1 MSRLVDLI
9 AEQNAVA
16 FKEAIQEKIASKVI
30 FALEQE
36 KIAVAKAMLESKDE
50 EDDEEDE
57 DEMDDE
63 EDEDKEVKEELEL
76 MEAGDLSIR
85 TLYNKWADHHS
96 QTGSNSLAKAN
107 AVEKAIRK
115 VHGSKVMKHLK
126 NALTANLRNDT
137 DTEERH
143 FYKAMSAAGKSD
155 RIGATVGRGR
165 SAFRKGN

>member
-50 EDDEEDE
+50 EDDEDE

-63 EDEDKEVKEELEL
+63 EDDDKEMKEELEL
-76 MEAGDLSIR
+76 MEGDLSVR
-85 TLYNKWADHHS
+85 ALYNKWAGHYTSDK
-96 QTGSNSLAKAN
+96 GNSAKRAD
-107 AVEKAIRK
+107 AVEKAITK
-115 VHGSKVMKHLK
+115 VHGPKVMGHLK
-126 NALTANLRNDT
+126 KAINANMKNNMDA
-137 DTEERH
+137 EENH
-143 FYKAMSAAGKSD
+143 LNKAMSAAGKSD
-155 RIGATVGRGR
+155 RIGATVGRNR
-165 SAFRKGN
+165 SAFKKGN